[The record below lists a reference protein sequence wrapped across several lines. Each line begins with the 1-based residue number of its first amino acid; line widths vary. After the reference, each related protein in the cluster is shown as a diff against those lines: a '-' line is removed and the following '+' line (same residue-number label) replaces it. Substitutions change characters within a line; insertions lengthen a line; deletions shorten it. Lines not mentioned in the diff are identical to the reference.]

1 MVNLLTIN
9 NDKSSYFFPSLPS
22 PQWAKLPTPLPDII
36 YLPRYLFLFL
46 LHSFFIIEPGDLLK
60 MQTDD
65 VTPLLQDLLWFSVA
79 LLIHKESNTVC
90 NIM

>member
-60 MQTDD
+60 MQTEMSPPCFK
-65 VTPLLQDLLWFSVA
+65 TFYGFLLLF
-79 LLIHKESNTVC
+79 
-90 NIM
+90 